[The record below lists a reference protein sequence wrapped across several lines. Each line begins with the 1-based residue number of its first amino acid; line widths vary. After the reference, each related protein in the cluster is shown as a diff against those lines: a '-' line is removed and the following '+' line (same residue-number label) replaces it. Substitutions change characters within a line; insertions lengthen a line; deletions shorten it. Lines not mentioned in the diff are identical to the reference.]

1 MFGKIG
7 CQGCLVCMCVV
18 FLFIKLFI
26 FGLWDYL
33 KIYLEVLTKSLLAII
48 LPKKNHQFELLI
60 MNTEGIDILKQ
71 QRNQRPMTC
80 HQTVV
85 VLSNY
90 FVNMSIC

>member
-1 MFGKIG
+1 MGLSQNIFRSSHKESFGN
-7 CQGCLVCMCVV
+7 
-18 FLFIKLFI
+18 FF
-26 FGLWDYL
+26 
-33 KIYLEVLTKSLLAII
+33 S
-48 LPKKNHQFELLI
+48 KKNHQFELLI

-85 VLSNY
+85 VVSNY